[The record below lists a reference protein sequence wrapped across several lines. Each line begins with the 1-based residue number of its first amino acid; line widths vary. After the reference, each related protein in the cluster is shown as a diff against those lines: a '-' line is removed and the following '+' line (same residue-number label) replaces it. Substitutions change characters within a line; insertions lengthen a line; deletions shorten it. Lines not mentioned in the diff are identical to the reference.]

1 MVLWEDALYW
11 TAYFT
16 VDQKLKVGG
25 RKRSHDYLRAMN
37 DTVLIRTSLF
47 QKHLELGAKMVEY
60 SFYEMPVSY
69 AGLKI
74 EHQAVREDVGMF
86 DVSHMGEFTVKGP
99 DATGLL
105 QAITSN
111 DVSKLSDGG
120 IQYSCI
126 PNGEGGIVDD
136 LLVYREGENDY
147 LLVVNASNRTKDWKF
162 INDKAQGLNVTLED
176 TTDDWTLIALQ
187 GPKSTEKLTPLMEV
201 NPGDLKYYTFMRA
214 DILGT
219 ECIVSATGY
228 TGSGGYELYIP
239 NSKAPE
245 IWDAL
250 LNADVTPC
258 GLGARDTLR
267 MEMGFCLYGNDID
280 ETTNPI
286 EAGLGWITKFTKDFT
301 DRKRLEEIKA
311 EGPARKMIGLK
322 ILGRGIP
329 RQGYE
334 VANAS
339 GQVVGVVTSGTM
351 SPSLGYG
358 IGMAYID
365 KDFAKTSH
373 KLSVRIRNKDIEAEV
388 VRFPFLQKD
397 K

>member
-1 MVLWEDALYW
+1 
-11 TAYFT
+11 
-16 VDQKLKVGG
+16 
-25 RKRSHDYLRAMN
+25 MN

-47 QKHLELGAKMVEY
+47 QKHLDLGAKMVEY

-111 DVSKLSDGG
+111 DVSKLFDGG

-176 TTDDWTLIALQ
+176 TSDNWTLIALQ

-239 NSKAPE
+239 NSKAAE

-301 DRKRLEEIKA
+301 DRKRLEDIKA

-339 GQVVGVVTSGTM
+339 GQIVGVVTSGTM

-365 KDFAKTSH
+365 KDFAKPHH

>member
-1 MVLWEDALYW
+1 M
-11 TAYFT
+11 
-16 VDQKLKVGG
+16 
-25 RKRSHDYLRAMN
+25 
-37 DTVLIRTSLF
+37 
-47 QKHLELGAKMVEY
+47 
-60 SFYEMPVSY
+60 
-69 AGLKI
+69 
-74 EHQAVREDVGMF
+74 
-86 DVSHMGEFTVKGP
+86 
-99 DATGLL
+99 
-105 QAITSN
+105 
-111 DVSKLSDGG
+111 
-120 IQYSCI
+120 
-126 PNGEGGIVDD
+126 
-136 LLVYREGENDY
+136 
-147 LLVVNASNRTKDWKF
+147 
-162 INDKAQGLNVTLED
+162 
-176 TTDDWTLIALQ
+176 
-187 GPKSTEKLTPLMEV
+187 
-201 NPGDLKYYTFMRA
+201 
-214 DILGT
+214 
-219 ECIVSATGY
+219 
-228 TGSGGYELYIP
+228 
-239 NSKAPE
+239 
-245 IWDAL
+245 
-250 LNADVTPC
+250 NADVTPC

-301 DRKRLEEIKA
+301 DRKRLEDIKA

-339 GQVVGVVTSGTM
+339 GQIVGVVTSGTM

-365 KDFAKTSH
+365 KDFAKPHH

>member
-1 MVLWEDALYW
+1 
-11 TAYFT
+11 
-16 VDQKLKVGG
+16 
-25 RKRSHDYLRAMN
+25 
-37 DTVLIRTSLF
+37 
-47 QKHLELGAKMVEY
+47 
-60 SFYEMPVSY
+60 
-69 AGLKI
+69 
-74 EHQAVREDVGMF
+74 MF
-86 DVSHMGEFTVKGP
+86 DVSHMGEFSVKGP
-99 DATGLL
+99 DATLLL
-105 QAITSN
+105 QSITSN
-111 DVSKLSDGG
+111 DVSTLSDGK

-126 PNGEGGIVDD
+126 PNGTGGIVDD

-147 LLVVNASNRTKDWKF
+147 LLVVNASNREKDWKF

-176 TTDDWTLIALQ
+176 TSDAWTLIALQ
-187 GPKSTEKLTPLMEV
+187 GPKATEKLTPLMDA

-239 NSKAPE
+239 NSQASE

-250 LNADVTPC
+250 LKADVTPC

-301 DRKRLEEIKA
+301 DRKRLEDIKA
-311 EGPARKMIGLK
+311 EGPDRKMIGLK
-322 ILGRGIP
+322 VLGRGIP
-329 RQGYE
+329 RQGYDVVNE
-334 VANAS
+334 S
-339 GQVVGVVTSGTM
+339 GQIVGVITSGTM

-365 KDFAKTSH
+365 KAFAKPH
-373 KLSVRIRNKDIEAEV
+373 QKLAVRIRNKDIDAEV

>member
-1 MVLWEDALYW
+1 
-11 TAYFT
+11 
-16 VDQKLKVGG
+16 
-25 RKRSHDYLRAMN
+25 
-37 DTVLIRTSLF
+37 
-47 QKHLELGAKMVEY
+47 
-60 SFYEMPVSY
+60 
-69 AGLKI
+69 
-74 EHQAVREDVGMF
+74 
-86 DVSHMGEFTVKGP
+86 
-99 DATGLL
+99 
-105 QAITSN
+105 
-111 DVSKLSDGG
+111 
-120 IQYSCI
+120 
-126 PNGEGGIVDD
+126 
-136 LLVYREGENDY
+136 
-147 LLVVNASNRTKDWKF
+147 
-162 INDKAQGLNVTLED
+162 
-176 TTDDWTLIALQ
+176 
-187 GPKSTEKLTPLMEV
+187 
-201 NPGDLKYYTFMRA
+201 MRA

-239 NSKAPE
+239 NSKAAE

-301 DRKRLEEIKA
+301 DRKRLEDIKA

-339 GQVVGVVTSGTM
+339 GQIVGVVTSGTM

-365 KDFAKTSH
+365 KDFAKPHH

>member
-1 MVLWEDALYW
+1 
-11 TAYFT
+11 
-16 VDQKLKVGG
+16 
-25 RKRSHDYLRAMN
+25 MN
-37 DTVLIRTSLF
+37 STTLIRTSLF
-47 QKHLELGAKMVEY
+47 QKHLDLGAKMVEY
-60 SFYEMPVSY
+60 SGFEMPVSY

-74 EHQAVREDVGMF
+74 EHAAVRQDVGMF

-99 DATGLL
+99 DALELL
-105 QAITSN
+105 QSITTN
-111 DVSKLSDGG
+111 DVSKLSDGK

-126 PNGEGGIVDD
+126 PNGNGGIVDD
-136 LLVYREGENDY
+136 LLVYREGENDF
-147 LLVVNASNRTKDWKF
+147 LLVVNASNRLKDWAF
-162 INDKAQGLNVTLED
+162 INNKAQGFDVAIED
-176 TTDDWTLIALQ
+176 TSDNWTLIALQ
-187 GPKSTEKLTPLMEV
+187 GPNATEKLSPLMHTSPSE
-201 NPGDLKYYTFMRA
+201 LKYYTFIRA
-214 DILGT
+214 EILGV

-228 TGSGGYELYIP
+228 TGAGGYELYIP
-239 NSKAPE
+239 NNNAPA

-250 LNADVTPC
+250 IKDNVTPC

-301 DRKRLEEIKA
+301 DREILEKIKA
-311 EGPARKMIGLK
+311 EGPSRKLTGLK
-322 ILGRGIP
+322 MLGRGIP

-334 VANAS
+334 VVTSS
-339 GQVVGVVTSGTM
+339 GHIVGIVTSGTM

-365 KDFAKTSH
+365 KDFTKTAN

-388 VRFPFLQKD
+388 VRFPFLPKD
-397 K
+397 

>member
-1 MVLWEDALYW
+1 
-11 TAYFT
+11 
-16 VDQKLKVGG
+16 
-25 RKRSHDYLRAMN
+25 
-37 DTVLIRTSLF
+37 
-47 QKHLELGAKMVEY
+47 
-60 SFYEMPVSY
+60 MPVSY

-147 LLVVNASNRTKDWKF
+147 LLVVNASNREKDWKF
-162 INDKAQGLNVTLED
+162 INDKAQGLNLTIED
-176 TTDDWTLIALQ
+176 TSDDWTLIALQ
-187 GPKSTEKLTPLMEV
+187 GPKSTEKLTPLMDV

-239 NSKAPE
+239 NNKASE

-250 LNADVTPC
+250 LNSGVTPC

-339 GQVVGVVTSGTM
+339 GQIVGVVTSGTM

>member
-1 MVLWEDALYW
+1 
-11 TAYFT
+11 
-16 VDQKLKVGG
+16 
-25 RKRSHDYLRAMN
+25 
-37 DTVLIRTSLF
+37 
-47 QKHLELGAKMVEY
+47 
-60 SFYEMPVSY
+60 
-69 AGLKI
+69 
-74 EHQAVREDVGMF
+74 
-86 DVSHMGEFTVKGP
+86 MGEFTVKGP

-147 LLVVNASNRTKDWKF
+147 LLVVNASNREKDWKF
-162 INDKAQGLNVTLED
+162 INDKAQGLNLTIED
-176 TTDDWTLIALQ
+176 TSDDWTLIALQ
-187 GPKSTEKLTPLMEV
+187 GPKSTEKLTPLMDV

-239 NSKAPE
+239 NNKASE

-250 LNADVTPC
+250 LNSGVTPC

-339 GQVVGVVTSGTM
+339 GQIVGVVTSGTM

>member
-1 MVLWEDALYW
+1 
-11 TAYFT
+11 
-16 VDQKLKVGG
+16 
-25 RKRSHDYLRAMN
+25 
-37 DTVLIRTSLF
+37 
-47 QKHLELGAKMVEY
+47 
-60 SFYEMPVSY
+60 
-69 AGLKI
+69 
-74 EHQAVREDVGMF
+74 
-86 DVSHMGEFTVKGP
+86 
-99 DATGLL
+99 
-105 QAITSN
+105 
-111 DVSKLSDGG
+111 
-120 IQYSCI
+120 
-126 PNGEGGIVDD
+126 
-136 LLVYREGENDY
+136 
-147 LLVVNASNRTKDWKF
+147 
-162 INDKAQGLNVTLED
+162 
-176 TTDDWTLIALQ
+176 
-187 GPKSTEKLTPLMEV
+187 
-201 NPGDLKYYTFMRA
+201 MRA

-301 DRKRLEEIKA
+301 DRKRLEDIKA

-339 GQVVGVVTSGTM
+339 GQIVGVITSGTM

>member
-1 MVLWEDALYW
+1 
-11 TAYFT
+11 
-16 VDQKLKVGG
+16 
-25 RKRSHDYLRAMN
+25 MN
-37 DTVLIRTSLF
+37 DTVLIKTSLF
-47 QKHLELGAKMVEY
+47 QKHLDLGAKMVAY

-74 EHQAVREDVGMF
+74 EHQAVRENVGMF

-99 DATGLL
+99 DATLLL
-105 QAITSN
+105 QSITSN
-111 DVSKLSDGG
+111 DVSTLSDGK

-126 PNGEGGIVDD
+126 PNGAGGIVDD
-136 LLVYREGENDY
+136 LLVYREGDNDY
-147 LLVVNASNRTKDWKF
+147 LLVVNASNREKDWKF
-162 INDKAQGLNVTLED
+162 INDKAQGFNVTLED

-187 GPKSTEKLTPLMEV
+187 GPKSTEKLTPLMDV

-239 NSKAPE
+239 NSKASE

-250 LNADVTPC
+250 LKADVTPC

-301 DRKRLEEIKA
+301 DRKRLEDIKD

-322 ILGRGIP
+322 VLGRGIP

-334 VANAS
+334 VVHES
-339 GQVVGVVTSGTM
+339 GQIVGTITSGTM

-365 KDFAKTSH
+365 KAFAKPH
-373 KLSVRIRNKDIEAEV
+373 QKLSVRIRNKDIDAEV

>member
-1 MVLWEDALYW
+1 
-11 TAYFT
+11 
-16 VDQKLKVGG
+16 
-25 RKRSHDYLRAMN
+25 
-37 DTVLIRTSLF
+37 
-47 QKHLELGAKMVEY
+47 
-60 SFYEMPVSY
+60 
-69 AGLKI
+69 
-74 EHQAVREDVGMF
+74 MF

-111 DVSKLSDGG
+111 DVSKLFDGG

-162 INDKAQGLNVTLED
+162 INDKAQGLNVTVED
-176 TTDDWTLIALQ
+176 TSDDWTLIALQ

-250 LNADVTPC
+250 LNSDVTPC

-339 GQVVGVVTSGTM
+339 GQIVGVITSGTM

>member
-1 MVLWEDALYW
+1 
-11 TAYFT
+11 
-16 VDQKLKVGG
+16 
-25 RKRSHDYLRAMN
+25 MN
-37 DTVLIRTSLF
+37 STTLIRTSLF
-47 QKHLELGAKMVEY
+47 QKHLDLGAKMVEY
-60 SFYEMPVSY
+60 SGFEMPVSY

-74 EHQAVREDVGMF
+74 EHAAVRQDVGMF

-99 DATGLL
+99 DALELL
-105 QAITSN
+105 QSITTN
-111 DVSKLSDGG
+111 DVSKLSDGK

-126 PNGEGGIVDD
+126 PNGNGGIVDD
-136 LLVYREGENDY
+136 LLVYREGKNDF
-147 LLVVNASNRTKDWKF
+147 LLVVNASNRLKDWAF
-162 INDKAQGLNVTLED
+162 INNKAQGFDVAIED
-176 TTDDWTLIALQ
+176 TSDNWTLIALQ
-187 GPKSTEKLTPLMEV
+187 GPNATEKLAPLMDTSPSE
-201 NPGDLKYYTFMRA
+201 LKYYTFIRA
-214 DILGT
+214 EILGV

-239 NSKAPE
+239 NNNAPA

-250 LNADVTPC
+250 IKDNVTPC

-301 DRKRLEEIKA
+301 DRDLLEKIKA
-311 EGPARKMIGLK
+311 EGSSRKLTGLK
-322 ILGRGIP
+322 MLGRGIP

-334 VANAS
+334 VVTSS
-339 GQVVGVVTSGTM
+339 GNLVGVVTSGTM

-365 KDFAKTSH
+365 KDFAITAN

-388 VRFPFLQKD
+388 VRFPFLPKD
-397 K
+397 